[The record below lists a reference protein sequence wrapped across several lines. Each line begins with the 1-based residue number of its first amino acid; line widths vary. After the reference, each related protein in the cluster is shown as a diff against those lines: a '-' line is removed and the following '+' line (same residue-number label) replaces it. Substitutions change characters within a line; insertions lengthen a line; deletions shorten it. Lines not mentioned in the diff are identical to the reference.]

1 VEVTAKSRSADENV
15 NKLTLNIYVPL
26 DKTAEGQYLFP
37 SENTAKNC
45 CHNISH

>member
-15 NKLTLNIYVPL
+15 NTINIYVPL